1 MNRPPCPVL
10 YLLSLG
16 LALSGCAT
24 TSPLMVPVRPSP
36 MHSLNQP
43 PAARFR
49 IPVVLPLPSVGE
61 VEKHVSEFVKE
72 DLKRAEKSLVK
83 SLGTTFWLDPMEWE
97 FNGNSLTAHA
107 HVHFKNSSSKGTGH
121 PEGSPETIV
130 QEIEKDMKVD
140 MASAIRWTK
149 DFHLE
154 APDFNEGNTSTATAE
169 EDLEL
174 GKSRKILKK
183 GTTKFHESLKNR
195 TLGVEEKAKE
205 LWREIQKPFRM
216 AEDIWLQ
223 IKPDRISVGDFRL
236 VSDPKNPRLETV
248 FEFIVQPDISI
259 GEEPH
264 VKVVEM
270 PPLKDYQE
278 GPEGF
283 HIETNLKLSFKEVN
297 KLLVD
302 PKLGILQKVLPGG
315 GDHQLKITQIRIY
328 GSGGQLVVEA
338 HVQYQ
343 PVLNLSDKPAQLTI
357 YLLGTP
363 IYHAQEQTIDFPDMD
378 FDIQTNDFLLQMAD
392 FIMGSGMREKL
403 RKEAVIPVGNNLE
416 KLKAEMTKVLNRP
429 LGRFAKLK
437 TEITSLKMTEAF
449 ISDYGLEGRV
459 VMDGD
464 TTVDVNW

>member
-1 MNRPPCPVL
+1 MSLVL
-10 YLLSLG
+10 FLT
-16 LALSGCAT
+16 GCAT
-24 TSPLMVPVRPSP
+24 TSSLMVPVRPSP
-36 MHSLNQP
+36 MHSLNP
-43 PAARFR
+43 PPPARFR
-49 IPVVLPLPSVGE
+49 IPVVLPLPNMAD

-72 DLKRAEKSLVK
+72 DMKRTEKSLVK

-107 HVHFKNSSSKGTGH
+107 HVHFKTSAPNGQVSGDQNGSS
-121 PEGSPETIV
+121 ETVV

-140 MASAIRWTK
+140 MASAIQWTK

-154 APDFNEGNTSTATAE
+154 APDFNEANTSNATAE
-169 EDLEL
+169 EDPEL

-183 GTTKFHESLKNR
+183 GTTKFHESLKDR
-195 TLGVEEKAKE
+195 TLGIEEKAKE

-223 IKPDRISVGDFRL
+223 IKPDRISVGDFKL
-236 VSDPKNPRLETV
+236 VPDPKNPRLETV

-259 GEEPH
+259 GKEPH
-264 VKVVEM
+264 VVMVEM
-270 PPLKDYQE
+270 PPLKDYQP

-283 HIETNLKLSFKEVN
+283 HIETNLKLGFKEVN

-302 PKLGILQKVLPGG
+302 PKLGILNKVLPGG
-315 GDHQLKITQIRIY
+315 GNHGLKIDQIRIY

-338 HVQYQ
+338 QVEYQ
-343 PVLNLSDKPAQLTI
+343 PVLNLSSKPAQLTI

-363 IYHAQEQTIDFPDMD
+363 TYHEKKQYIDFPDMD
-378 FDIQTNDFLLQMAD
+378 FDIQTSDFLLQMAD

-403 RKEAVIPVGNNLE
+403 RKEAIIPVGKDLD
-416 KLKAEMTKVLNRP
+416 KLKMEMTKVLNRP
-429 LGRFAKLK
+429 LGHFAKLN
-437 TEITSLKMTEAF
+437 TQITSLKMTEAF
-449 ISDYGLEGRV
+449 ISDYGIEGRV

-464 TTVDVNW
+464 TQVDVNW